1 MIRQGDRCAQGVI
14 DEERVYVAEPWHDAS
29 LGMGAFNLPTLGLED
44 LRAVRNTGES
54 VLLSQVSLLPPI
66 SPLSKLICVGFNY
79 RNHIAEALADLP
91 EHPVLFTKYAD
102 ACVGH
107 DESLVRPKVSSHFD
121 FEGEIAVVIGRAGR
135 HVAAVDA
142 LSYVFGYTI
151 MMDGSMRDFQKHSL
165 SAGKNFW
172 RSSSLGPWIV
182 TADEIPDPTKLKLTT
197 RLNGVEMQSSNASLM
212 VYDIPTIIAYIS
224 RWTSLAPG
232 DVISTGTPG
241 GVGARR
247 LPPLW
252 MKAGDVIEV
261 NVDQVG
267 TLQNSVE
274 DEA

>member
-1 MIRQGDRCAQGVI
+1 M
-14 DEERVYVAEPWHDAS
+14 
-29 LGMGAFNLPTLGLED
+29 
-44 LRAVRNTGES
+44 
-54 VLLSQVSLLPPI
+54 
-66 SPLSKLICVGFNY
+66 
-79 RNHIAEALADLP
+79 
-91 EHPVLFTKYAD
+91 
-102 ACVGH
+102 
-107 DESLVRPKVSSHFD
+107 
-121 FEGEIAVVIGRAGR
+121 VIGRAGR